1 MACDI
6 NVIINGKTVFVA
18 HNDKELD
25 DWISDPSHREAL
37 SDGLT
42 LGFNKIYSLDS
53 REETLRKLKKVGA
66 EFEAFDKNRSL
77 KENVSAGATVIWTLV
92 GGLSDPTQ
100 PLIRFFED
108 KNVSKN
114 NDEQSKYFVDPKDV
128 GTEVDTTINRYFERK
143 KDDPKSY
150 MTSDMQLHVRNA
162 IEKIIIPELQSKYR
176 IKISDF
182 QNQIFPQVHMQ
193 TKSMNEDFKQ
203 ALKNSKKEFEPS
215 KGIKKAIKDIS
226 VIEGIADLLIIDD
239 NGVAHIIDFKTWNDN
254 NFQLDSTVGNK
265 YAAQVATYQEILRFY
280 GIPIGQSFII
290 GFKTEYQDNDTG
302 QHVRLSDI
310 KFDKIIRV
318 PENNRYANAVRNYL
332 WKELSVN
339 DNTMSELGSV
349 LQELFPSTNIANRL
363 NAREI
368 DYAFAKDKKILPVE
382 KDKNP
387 DEWNKGYRFYF
398 TRARSITGLPK
409 TDRIYGKTMAEL
421 TEDSVNPDG
430 SIKKAPF
437 KAYMDLW
444 NKKKADRFKN
454 IAKDLMYAMSIHSL
468 DDFEETVKV
477 VAPRNVDTVMHHFK
491 RYIKCNWK
499 FKENETLNSN
509 GIYLFEKGDKLEIVV
524 LDEENMI
531 NGKVKLLHGNSIL
544 GTYIKDSSITDN
556 RVVMSNDYGN
566 LMLMKACALLALD
579 PELTKNKK
587 VTNIKAMNLHNARVY
602 EENPNRLITSWNML
616 AQQYNETHPDKHL
629 RNLGYNTFEEDAK
642 ALMDIADEYIEL
654 LWQSDS
660 NTYRNLIQERA
671 SQLELTRESIK
682 NRIDKLQAASGNL
695 WDLRDKNYKN
705 DDRWVAYAYLRK
717 AMLVLDGFN
726 IFQENDIGAVL
737 QGINPTGIKMRSFNS
752 SNSPIARQMGELMSR
767 FRTAVRLQ
775 FIKEQFTWSKLID
788 AAYKEQGWNATLGN
802 DWTFFDSWFE
812 KDENGKIKP
821 EFRLLRPDQFKNKK
835 EHGPATI
842 KAYEYFLEINGKY
855 RWMDEATREEMRGTE
870 EWYEVPMIKAGF
882 LEHFTSG
889 KPLAAIKSIWE
900 KYKDAGIGM
909 IMGNPE
915 IEKTR
920 EQLEEIDVDE
930 LPNVIVKDYATR
942 QAFVEKQGGVEG
954 LERHLDFVFLSMLYS
969 GVRAERSP
977 MFCEMFTAFLVV
989 TDYMMDTNG
998 LDIKSIRNAMTQ
1010 FVQNK
1015 FFGRDIRPVEE
1026 KNLNAFLG
1034 MLKGLTAQVALGWN
1048 SRAFFR
1054 EILTGDKKHLN
1065 RWIAKA
1071 DKTNR
1076 FVQGT
1081 KKFFERPDFIDYSD
1095 FLEAY
1100 LDVMAHAQDNTSI
1113 FSFYHQLNS
1122 IYGMVNFSN
1131 EEMAEA
1137 SKRHQWTVLGISDKS
1152 SVTATAPDFL
1162 HRMAILGGHL
1172 KTIGAFDAYSL
1183 DETTGRIQYD
1193 MKKDQRF
1200 QTWLKYKDNEDN
1212 IPDLETRRKY
1222 NQEKQLYQEEL
1233 DSWNTIGYNLKYGSL
1248 LPQALSPRSTL
1259 NVKEYADEQ
1268 YGNYDNETQS
1278 LIQKQTLGSL
1288 FFQYK
1293 TYGLAQFQ
1301 LWFAEPGFTNTLR
1314 FNYVLNQNGE
1324 KIVLI
1329 PVATP
1334 EEYAQ
1339 HGDFIEKPESEV
1351 TEEEWKRNING
1362 ITTRYKKQLGGN
1374 LFIGKAQS
1382 SWLLGAKLMTLNG
1395 DEFLELWNSSPEFR
1409 SNLYI
1414 SLLDLFELGLI
1425 GLLLRLFWDTDET
1438 PIYRQGFLQRWT
1450 YGVIQGMSTDGPL
1463 FQTLSGIL
1471 GDGTPPV
1478 LGMLKNYYRT
1488 FNSVIN
1494 GNESFLYG
1502 LTNTLG
1508 MTRELSNLFRGNN

>member
-1 MACDI
+1 MACEI
-6 NVIINGKTVFVA
+6 NVVINGKTVFVA

-25 DWISDPSHREAL
+25 DWISDSSHREIL
-37 SDGLT
+37 SDGLE

-53 REETLRKLKKVGA
+53 KEETLRKLKKVGA
-66 EFEAFDKNRSL
+66 EFEVFDKNRYL
-77 KENVSAGATVIWTLV
+77 KDNVSVGVTSIWNLL
-92 GGLSDPTQ
+92 GGFSDPKE
-100 PLIRFFED
+100 PLINSNRRSGEVD
-108 KNVSKN
+108 QDTDIKGHL
-114 NDEQSKYFVDPKDV
+114 VDPRNV
-128 GTEVDTTINRYFERK
+128 GNEVDATINNYLSRK
-143 KDDPKSY
+143 KDDVKSY
-150 MTSDMQLHVRNA
+150 MTPAMQLTVRNA
-162 IEKIIIPELQSKYR
+162 IEKIIIPELRSTYK
-176 IKISDF
+176 IKISDP
-182 QNQIFPQVHMQ
+182 QNQLFVQVEMQ

-203 ALKNSKKEFEPS
+203 AIKDSKKDFVDS
-215 KGIKKAIKDIS
+215 HNIKKAIRDIS
-226 VIEGIADLLIIDD
+226 VIEGKADLLIIDD
-239 NGVAHIIDFKTWNDN
+239 DGVAHIVDFKTWNTDN
-254 NFQLDSTVGNK
+254 FKLESWVGNK
-265 YAAQVATYQEILRFY
+265 YAAQIATYQEILRSY
-280 GIPIGQSFII
+280 GIPIGQAFVI
-290 GFKTEYQDNDTG
+290 GFKTEYDDNEQM
-302 QHVRLSDI
+302 QHVRLRDI
-310 KFDKIIRV
+310 KYDKIIRV
-318 PENNRYANAVRNYL
+318 PENNKYANAVRNYL
-332 WKELSVN
+332 WKELSVD
-339 DNTMSELGSV
+339 DNIISDLGSI
-349 LQELFPSTNIANRL
+349 LQEMFPSTNISNRL
-363 NAREI
+363 TAREV
-368 DYAFAKDKKILPVE
+368 DYAFAKDKKIRPVD

-387 DEWNKGYRFYF
+387 NEWNNGYRFYF
-398 TRARSITGLPK
+398 TRSRSITGLPK
-409 TDRIYGKTMAEL
+409 TDRVYGKTLAEL
-421 TEDSVNPDG
+421 TQDSTNPDG
-430 SIKKAPF
+430 TIKKSPF
-437 KAYMDLW
+437 RAYMDQW
-444 NKKKADRFKN
+444 NKKKSDRFKN

-468 DDFEETVKV
+468 DDFEETVNV
-477 VAPRNVDTVMHHFK
+477 IAPRNIDTIMHHFK

-499 FKENETLNSN
+499 FKENEALNAN
-509 GIYLFEKGDKLEIVV
+509 GIYLFEKGDRLEIVV
-524 LDEENMI
+524 LDEENAI

-556 RVVMSNDYGN
+556 RVIMSNDYGN

-579 PELTKNKK
+579 PKLTENKK
-587 VTNIKAMNLHNARVY
+587 VTNIKALNLHNARVY

-616 AQQYNETHPDKHL
+616 AQQYNETHPG
-629 RNLGYNTFEEDAK
+629 RNLRTLGYYTFEEDAK

-654 LWQSDS
+654 LWQTD
-660 NTYRNLIQERA
+660 NNRYRNLIQMRA
-671 SQLELTRESIK
+671 SQLEMTRETIK
-682 NRIDKLQAASGNL
+682 NRIDKLQAASKNL
-695 WDLRDKNYKN
+695 WDLRDKSYKS

-717 AMLVLDGFN
+717 AMLALEGFN
-726 IFQENDIGAVL
+726 VFQENDIGTVL

-752 SNSPIARQMGELMSR
+752 SSSPIARQMGELMSR

-775 FIKEQFTWSKLID
+775 FIQEQFTWSKLLD
-788 AAYKEQGWNATLGN
+788 AAYKEENWGAVLGN
-802 DWTFFDSWFE
+802 DWSFFDSWFE
-812 KDENGKIKP
+812 KDASGRINS
-821 EFRLLRPDQFKNKK
+821 EFRLVRPDKFKQ
-835 EHGPATI
+835 GPAAK
-842 KAYEYFLEINGKY
+842 KAYEHFLEVNAKY
-855 RWMDEATREEMRGTE
+855 RWPDEATREEMRGSE

-882 LEHFTSG
+882 IEHFTSG
-889 KPLAAIKSIWE
+889 KPLSAIKSVWE

-930 LPNVIVKDYATR
+930 LPNVIDKDYATR
-942 QAFVEKQGGVEG
+942 QAFVEKQNGVEG
-954 LERHLDFVFLSMLYS
+954 LERNLDFVFLSMLYS

-989 TDYMMDTNG
+989 TDYMMDTSG

-1015 FFGRDIRPVEE
+1015 LFSRDIRPTEE

-1034 MLKGLTAQVALGWN
+1034 LLKGITAKVALGWN

-1081 KKFFERPDFIDYSD
+1081 KKFFDRDDFIEYSN

-1131 EEMAEA
+1131 EEMADA

-1200 QTWLKYKDNEDN
+1200 QTWLKYKDSEDV
-1212 IPDLETRRKY
+1212 IPDLETRKKY
-1222 NQEKQLYQEEL
+1222 NQEKQVYQEEL
-1233 DSWNTIGYNLKYGSL
+1233 NSWNTIGYNLKYGSL
-1248 LPQALSPRSTL
+1248 LPQALSPRSAL

-1314 FNYVLNQNGE
+1314 FNYVLDNNG
-1324 KIVLI
+1324 KRIVLI
-1329 PVATP
+1329 PVETQ
-1334 EEYAQ
+1334 EEYAE
-1339 HGDFIEKPESEV
+1339 HGDFIEKPEDQV
-1351 TEEEWKRNING
+1351 TEEEWKRNG
-1362 ITTRYKKQLGGN
+1362 TKYKKQLGGN
-1374 LFIGKAQS
+1374 YFIGKAQS
-1382 SWLLGAKLMTLNG
+1382 SWLLGAKLMTLKG

-1414 SLLDLFELGLI
+1414 SLLDLFELALI
-1425 GLLLRLFWDTDET
+1425 GLLLRLFWNTDET
-1438 PIYRQGFLQRWT
+1438 PIYRQDFLSRWT
-1450 YGVIQGMSTDGPL
+1450 YGVVQGMSTDGPL